1 MGFEERYNNSAG
13 GRPRAKSRADR
24 RRSSQGLEITHF
36 RGVGLR
42 VRSAIQ
48 FPPPPPR
55 SGRKFGPYFEHPRG
69 LWQGGPVF
77 SAKCRLRQALQT
89 RWAERSEKVPADL
102 PTVDVFDH
110 PRSTALLG
118 ETLEVRSLGKRPRN
132 ERAAARVE
140 FWGPDPRQRRPLN
153 QIRLRRNCFRRARS
167 GCQL

>member
-77 SAKCRLRQALQT
+77 RPNVAFGRL
-89 RWAERSEKVPADL
+89 S
-102 PTVDVFDH
+102 
-110 PRSTALLG
+110 
-118 ETLEVRSLGKRPRN
+118 
-132 ERAAARVE
+132 
-140 FWGPDPRQRRPLN
+140 
-153 QIRLRRNCFRRARS
+153 RRAEPS
-167 GCQL
+167 GPRKSLRIYLP